1 MYRVMN
7 GAIIALGLATATLV
21 AAAPVSAEEVVGV
34 HVGGAGLGFTVG
46 NGHYYDRDH
55 HRQAYTYPSD
65 WKTYH
70 HPQSWYQS
78 HRGWNDQKNHDWYR
92 N

>member
-1 MYRVMN
+1 MYKMLN
-7 GAIIALGLATATLV
+7 GAIIALGFATVTLAASG
-21 AAAPVSAEEVVGV
+21 AANAKDVVGV
-34 HVGGAGLGFTVG
+34 HVGDVGLGLTIG

-78 HRGWNDQKNHDWYR
+78 HSRWNDQKDHDYYR